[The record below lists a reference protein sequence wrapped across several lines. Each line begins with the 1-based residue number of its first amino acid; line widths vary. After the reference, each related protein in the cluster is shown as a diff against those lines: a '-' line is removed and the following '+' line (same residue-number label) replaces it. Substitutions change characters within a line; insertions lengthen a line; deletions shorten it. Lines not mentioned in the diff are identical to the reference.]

1 MKGRMAK
8 NMKTMW
14 RMDRTWWY
22 AEQKRREQ
30 LGKSVLNI
38 TD

>member
-1 MKGRMAK
+1 MIGRTAK

-14 RMDRTWWY
+14 RMGRKWWY
-22 AEQKRREQ
+22 AEQRREQ